1 MEITYQL
8 TLDKNYTKAVKKIS
22 RDIYKHNKFM

>member
-22 RDIYKHNKFM
+22 RDILYNELG